1 MNNGQTAFYEIAGDD
16 QVEKI
21 KKQILRL
28 MVTQQDLGMTDS
40 VLKEILNLL
49 NQGTQINQVI
59 IQSMTVCAIISY
71 TRCFNSSYSFP
82 LSPDIYDSSIS
93 DLAHENTN
101 ETQISE
107 KQFHFLIM
115 NYRNKHI
122 AHSDDFLKSGI
133 VGGGIIGGEYA
144 VAPLIASRVPFEDKN
159 FYNSMGRLNSKALA
173 QVGNKLQQAQEK
185 LIEFLKSGKATITTN
200 QATLTPLP
208 LKVDALKMWGLNES

>member
-1 MNNGQTAFYEIAGDD
+1 MISDQMAFYEITGDD

-28 MVTQQDLGMTDS
+28 MVTQQDLGMTES
-40 VLKEILNLL
+40 VLKETLNLL
-49 NQGTQINQVI
+49 NQGDQINQVI

-71 TRCFNSSYSFP
+71 TRCFNSSYSYP

-93 DLAHENTN
+93 GPATANAD
-101 ETQISE
+101 ETQVSE

-133 VGGGIIGGEYA
+133 VGGAMIGDEYA
-144 VAPLIASRVPFEDKN
+144 VAPLIASRVPSENKN

-173 QVGNKLQQAQEK
+173 HVGNKLKQTQDK
-185 LIEFLKSGKATITTN
+185 LLELLKSGKATITAKE
-200 QATLTPLP
+200 ATLTPIP
-208 LKVDALKMWGLNES
+208 LEVDALKMWGLSES